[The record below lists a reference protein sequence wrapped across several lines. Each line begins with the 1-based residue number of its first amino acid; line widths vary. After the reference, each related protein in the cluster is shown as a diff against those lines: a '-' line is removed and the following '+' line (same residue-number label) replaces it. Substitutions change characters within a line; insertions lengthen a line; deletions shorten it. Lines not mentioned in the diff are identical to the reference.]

1 MCCGGARTG
10 LGHSATLRET
20 NGAREQTP
28 RVRFTY
34 IGRSALTVIGS
45 ATRMLYRFDE
55 PGTTIAVDRRDA
67 HGLAAVPTLR
77 RATDEAGP
85 TAPP

>member
-20 NGAREQTP
+20 NGTAKDVP

-34 IGRSALTVIGS
+34 IGRSGLSVIGS
-45 ATRMLYRFDE
+45 ATQTLYRFAE
-55 PGTTIAVDRRDA
+55 PGMTIAVDRRDA
-67 HGLAAVPTLR
+67 YGLAEVPALR
-77 RATDEAGP
+77 RAID
-85 TAPP
+85 